1 MSYDSDFESV
11 YMVEFESG
19 RIIHMQRFDI
29 QEVKEDC
36 KDEYVGEVIKTIY
49 KEVYVN
55 VGDNEE
61 EE

>member
-1 MSYDSDFESV
+1 
-11 YMVEFESG
+11 MVEFESG

-55 VGDNEE
+55 VDEDEEDVNE
-61 EE
+61 